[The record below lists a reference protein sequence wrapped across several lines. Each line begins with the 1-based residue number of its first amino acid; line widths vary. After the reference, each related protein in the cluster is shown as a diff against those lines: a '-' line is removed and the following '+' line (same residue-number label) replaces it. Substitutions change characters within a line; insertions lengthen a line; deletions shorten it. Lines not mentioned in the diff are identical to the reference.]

1 MKKISFIILYLSGF
15 MCFAQELS
23 GVVTDGLNKQ
33 PIPGAKIELKEL
45 NLATYSKADGT
56 FSFKGEWPDQ
66 LVLEVSMA
74 TYQTKNISITCC
86 DFIELILEPDPHNMQ
101 EIMVRVERRELQGSA
116 TQKIDYIELD
126 RLGVISPLTITAIF
140 TLPFFHD

>member
-1 MKKISFIILYLSGF
+1 MKKISLIILYLSGF

-56 FSFKGEWPDQ
+56 FSLTGEWPDQ
-66 LVLEVSMA
+66 LDLEVSMA
-74 TYQTKNISITCC
+74 TYQTKNIKY
-86 DFIELILEPDPHNMQ
+86 F
-101 EIMVRVERRELQGSA
+101 RVIKKKLYETSKVSTGKTRM
-116 TQKIDYIELD
+116 
-126 RLGVISPLTITAIF
+126 F
-140 TLPFFHD
+140 T